1 MTFLS
6 RSHASW
12 LVLAAAAVSAGL
24 TGCQVIT
31 STGPSPDETSPTD
44 FISGNPNGPGG
55 RDANEGAD
63 GASSGTGTG
72 GGAVPDDAGGGDG
85 EAERAITEA
94 DIIQVKDGKLYA
106 LSQYSGLSIIDI
118 SRRDRLRLV
127 GRHQAS
133 GIPFEMYLRDG
144 VVYAMFSSWEQYI
157 LDDST
162 GGYTSVQTSR
172 IEALDV
178 SDPANIQPIGSFD
191 LPGNISDSRIVGDVL
206 YAVTFEDGYCW
217 GCSSSPN
224 TTITSLSVGDP
235 ADMDVVDQLTY
246 GDETPTGYAWRRSVS
261 VTADRMYVAGIEWDG
276 TAEGHSTIQ
285 IIDISDPG
293 GALVEGAS
301 VEATG
306 QIESRWQMDEHEGVL
321 RVISQPGLWWNN
333 RARPGIQTFSVASSE
348 EITPLG
354 YTELTL
360 PRPETLRSVRFDGD
374 RAYAITAEQTDPLF
388 TIDLSDPEHPA
399 QVGELEMPGWVYH
412 MEPRGN
418 RLLALG
424 FDNASTAGALHVS
437 LFDVSDLSH
446 PTMLERVHF
455 GGSWGSFAEDQDRIH
470 KAFTIL
476 DDLGTILVPYSGW
489 NFSDQDGCG
498 SYESGIQLIDFTTD
512 TLTKRGSAPARGQ
525 ARRAFVHDDR
535 LFAVSDE
542 EVGTFNIDDRDAPVE
557 VADLALATIV
567 NSAVVTGDLAV
578 RLSADW
584 WTSSA
589 QIEVVPASD
598 PGRAEPLG
606 KLDLADLS
614 TGSENSC
621 YGSSI
626 AGARIFAHG
635 QYAYLLWYSSSA
647 DSANR
652 TLQTELAV
660 IDLRNPEAPR
670 IASQRVLPFLGDMSS
685 YLGSHSNVV
694 QAGDSVVQAGSTLV
708 VRNASGGY
716 YYYEEG
722 GGAGAPPPFEEAS
735 LEIIDLSNPSSPVH
749 RSVALPESAGYT
761 GLQIDGTTVLTSHW
775 VPLPDDPS
783 RARFYIDRIDVADA
797 SSPVVRAPVN
807 VPGSLLAFDRAS
819 GRALTMDYHTVEFE
833 AADYRACH
841 GTFGRAG
848 FSPHNQETWWEGPGL
863 CRGTSHTLKLVD
875 VGAETARLRDES
887 PLDDNLAISQVFV
900 GDDRVFMHT
909 YVNYSTADDGGSSDR
924 SGVLVASGLEAG
936 SIETA
941 TRLSAELGFG
951 GPLLAD
957 GKRLLLS
964 SYSPPSIAVLDAADL
979 DELTYETKGELS
991 SYPTRVTVSG
1001 DRALCPL
1008 GHYGLEVV
1016 DIGD

>member
-24 TGCQVIT
+24 TGCQVNT
-31 STGPSPDETSPTD
+31 STGPLPDETTPTD
-44 FISGNPNGPGG
+44 FISGNPNSPGG
-55 RDANEGAD
+55 RDASEGAD
-63 GASSGTGTG
+63 GASSGAG
-72 GGAVPDDAGGGDG
+72 GGGDGAAGDDDGGGDG

-127 GRHQAS
+127 GRYQAS

-144 VVYAMFSSWEQYI
+144 VVYAMFSGWEQYI
-157 LDDST
+157 LDDAT

-178 SDPANIQPIGSFD
+178 SDPADIQSIGSFD
-191 LPGNISDSRIVGDVL
+191 LPGSISDSRIVGDVL
-206 YAVTFEDGYCW
+206 YAVTFENGYCW
-217 GCSSSPN
+217 GCASSPN
-224 TTITSLSVGDP
+224 TTVTSLSVGDP
-235 ADMDVVDQLTY
+235 ADIEVVDQLTY
-246 GDETPTGYAWRRSVS
+246 GDEDPYGYGWRRSVS
-261 VTADRMYVAGIEWDG
+261 VTANRMYVAGIEWDG
-276 TAEGHSTIQ
+276 TDEGHSTIQ

-293 GALVEGAS
+293 GTLVEGAS

-333 RARPGIQTFSVASSE
+333 EAKPGVQTFSVASSE

-399 QVGELEMPGWVYH
+399 QLGELEMPGWVYH
-412 MEPRGN
+412 MQPRGN

-424 FDNASTAGALHVS
+424 FDNASTEGALHVS
-437 LFDVSDLSH
+437 LFDVSDLSN

-455 GGSWGSFAEDQDRIH
+455 GGAWGSFAEDQDRIH

-489 NFSDQDGCG
+489 NYSDDLDGCG
-498 SYESGIQLIDFTTD
+498 SYESGIQLIDFTAD

-557 VADLALATIV
+557 VADLTLATIV
-567 NSAVVTGDLAV
+567 QNAVATGDLVV

-584 WTSSA
+584 WTSGA
-589 QIEVVPASD
+589 QIEVVPAAD

-606 KLDLADLS
+606 KLDLAELS
-614 TGSENSC
+614 TGSENGC
-621 YGSSI
+621 YGSGLT
-626 AGARIFAHG
+626 GARIFAHG
-635 QYAYLLWYSSSA
+635 QYAYLLWASYSA
-647 DSANR
+647 DWTS
-652 TLQTELAV
+652 QTQLAV

-670 IASQRVLPFLGDMSS
+670 IASQRVLPFRGDGLS
-685 YLGSHSNVV
+685 YLGYYGNVV
-694 QAGDSVVQAGSTLV
+694 QAGYSVVQAGSTLV
-708 VRNASGGY
+708 VRNTTDGY
-716 YYYEEG
+716 YYYDEG
-722 GGAGAPPPFEEAS
+722 GGAGAPPPSEAS
-735 LEIIDLSNPSSPVH
+735 LEIIDLSNPSSPAH
-749 RSVALPESAGYT
+749 RSVALPEGAGYT

-783 RARFYIDRIDVADA
+783 RARFYIDRIDVADP

-807 VPGSLLAFDRAS
+807 VPGSLLAFDRAA
-819 GRALTMDYHTVEFE
+819 GRALTMDYQTVEFE
-833 AADYRACH
+833 AADYTACYGVFARAE
-841 GTFGRAG
+841 FR
-848 FSPHNQETWWEGPGL
+848 PHNQETWDGPGL
-863 CRGTSHTLKLVD
+863 CRGTSYTLKLVD

-887 PLDDNLAISQVFV
+887 PLDDNRSISQVFV
-900 GDDRVFMHT
+900 GDDRVFMYT
-909 YVNYSTADDGGSSDR
+909 YANYYYADDGGTSDQ
-924 SGVLVASGLEAG
+924 SGILVASGLEAG

-941 TRLSAELGFG
+941 TQTSAEIGFG

-957 GKRLLLS
+957 GKRLVIS

-991 SYPTRVTVSG
+991 SYTYQVTVSG
-1001 DRALCPL
+1001 DRALCSL
-1008 GHYGLEVV
+1008 GHHGLEVV
-1016 DIGD
+1016 DLGD

>member
-12 LVLAAAAVSAGL
+12 LVLTAAAVSAWL

-31 STGPSPDETSPTD
+31 STGPSPDETTPTD

-55 RDANEGAD
+55 RDVNGGAD
-63 GASSGTGTG
+63 GEGTSAGTG
-72 GGAVPDDAGGGDG
+72 GGAVPDDDGGGDG

-144 VVYAMFSSWEQYI
+144 VVYAMFSSWEHYI

-191 LPGNISDSRIVGDVL
+191 LPGSISDSRIVGDVL
-206 YAVTFEDGYCW
+206 YAVTFENGYCW
-217 GCSSSPN
+217 GCSSSRN
-224 TTITSLSVGDP
+224 TTVTSLSVADP
-235 ADMDVVDQLTY
+235 ADIDVVDQLTY
-246 GDETPTGYAWRRSVS
+246 GDEDPYGYGWRRSVS

-333 RARPGIQTFSVASSE
+333 QAKPGVQTFSVASSE

-412 MEPRGN
+412 MQPRGN

-424 FDNASTAGALHVS
+424 FDNASTEASLHVS
-437 LFDVSDLSH
+437 LFDVSDLSN

-455 GGSWGSFAEDQDRIH
+455 GGWGGSFAEDQDRIH

-489 NFSDQDGCG
+489 SYDSDQDGCG

-512 TLTKRGSAPARGQ
+512 SLTKRGSAPARGQ

-557 VADLALATIV
+557 VADLTLATIV
-567 NSAVVTGDLAV
+567 DNAVVTGDLVV
-578 RLSADW
+578 RLSTDW

-589 QIEVVPASD
+589 QVEVVPAAD

-606 KLDLADLS
+606 KLDLAELS
-614 TGSENSC
+614 NGAESGC
-621 YGSSI
+621 YGSGI
-626 AGARIFAHG
+626 TDPHIFAHG
-635 QYAYLLWYSSSA
+635 QYAYLLWVSYSA
-647 DSANR
+647 DWTA
-652 TLQTELAV
+652 QVQLAV

-670 IASQRVLPFLGDMSS
+670 VASQGVVPFRGENGLS
-685 YLGSHSNVV
+685 YLGYYGNVV
-694 QAGDSVVQAGSTLV
+694 QKVDSVVQAGSTLV
-708 VRNASGGY
+708 VRNVSSGY
-716 YYYEEG
+716 YYYDDEG
-722 GGAGAPPPFEEAS
+722 GGAGAPPPSEAS
-735 LEIIDLSNPSSPVH
+735 LEIIDLSDPSSPAH
-749 RSVALPESAGYT
+749 RSVALPEGAGYT

-783 RARFYIDRIDVADA
+783 RARFYIDRIDVADP

-807 VPGSLLAFDRAS
+807 VPGSLLAFDRTS
-819 GRALTMDYHTVEFE
+819 GRALTMDYQTVEFE
-833 AADYRACH
+833 AADYVACY
-841 GTFGRAG
+841 GTFGWAE
-848 FSPHNQETWWEGPGL
+848 FLPHNQETREGPGL

-875 VGAETARLRDES
+875 VGAETASLRDES
-887 PLDDNLAISQVFV
+887 PLADNRSMWEVFV
-900 GDDRVFMHT
+900 GDDRVFMYT
-909 YVNYSTADDGGSSDR
+909 YGSYYTADDGDTEDR

-936 SIETA
+936 SIELAPQTDSEI
-941 TRLSAELGFG
+941 RFG
-951 GPLLAD
+951 WPLLAD

-964 SYSPPSIAVLDAADL
+964 SYSPPSLVVLDAADL